1 MPMGTNDSSNHRSA
15 FRQIMKGTAIFG
27 GTQVITML
35 TNIVRGKLV
44 AMILGAY
51 GMGVTSLLNSAIQP
65 VQQLFSCGLPMA
77 SVSSIANAADD
88 KERAQRTIAFRR
100 CLTILSILACIFVIA
115 SSSLLCKWTFGNTD
129 HSSWFAGLGL
139 AVLFLMLSTGESA
152 ILQSHRALK
161 QLAKCNILAPMLGL
175 VLGVPMYFIWGVGGI
190 VPAMILLAFITWAYS
205 RWNTRGLGIRASQS
219 WRETLTYGRG
229 MMMLGAT
236 MMVAGLIG
244 NLSVYL
250 INTFINGNGST
261 DDVGFYQSANTI
273 TTQCTA
279 MVFTALA
286 TDFYPHLTQVAKDF
300 KAMTRLINQE
310 GEIVLLVTAPV
321 AALLIVCSPIV
332 VRLLLTSEFDCI
344 VPIVQMMS
352 LAFLMRAYYFPLD
365 YICLAKGDKTYY
377 FCMEGIWAN
386 VKMLV
391 IFIGGYRLWGLIGL
405 GYAAVLNAVVD
416 IIVST
421 VLVRWRYNIVYGGRM
436 LLMSAFLILLASST
450 MLASLVGEGWI
461 SYVVSSALVAVIIAY
476 SLVQLNKRISI
487 VDAVRNRL
495 HRRE

>member
-1 MPMGTNDSSNHRSA
+1 MSNQDNSKHTSA

-51 GMGVTSLLNSAIQP
+51 GMGITSLLNSAIQP
-65 VQQLFSCGLPMA
+65 IQQLFSCGLPIA
-77 SVSSIANAADD
+77 SVSSIANAKDD
-88 KERAQRTIAFRR
+88 AERIQRTIAFRR
-100 CLTILSILACIFVIA
+100 CLTILALMACLFMVVTA
-115 SSSLLCKWTFGNTD
+115 PMLCKWTLGNTD
-129 HSSWFAGLGL
+129 HVYWFIALGFV
-139 AVLFLMLSTGESA
+139 VLFLMLSTGENA

-161 QLAKCNILAPMLGL
+161 QLAKCNVLAPMLGL
-175 VLGVPMYFIWGVGGI
+175 LLGVPMYYVLGVEGI

-205 RWNTRGLGIRASQS
+205 RWNTRSLSISGKQS
-219 WRETLTYGRG
+219 WKETMAYGKEII
-229 MMMLGAT
+229 MLGAT
-236 MMVAGLIG
+236 MMVAGLLG
-244 NLSVYL
+244 NFSVYL
-250 INTFINGNGST
+250 INTFINGNGGT
-261 DDVGFYQSANTI
+261 EDVGFYQSANTI
-273 TTQCTA
+273 TTQCTS
-279 MVFTALA
+279 MVFIALA

-310 GEIVLLVTAPV
+310 GEIVLLITAPIS
-321 AALLIVCSPIV
+321 ALLIVCSPIV
-332 VRLLLTSEFDCI
+332 VRVLLTSEFDCV

-391 IFIGGYRLWGLIGL
+391 IFIGGYWLFGLIGL
-405 GYAAVLNAVVD
+405 GYAAVVNAVVD

-421 VLVRWRYNIVYGGRM
+421 ILVKWRYGVLYDLRM
-436 LLMSAFLILLASST
+436 LMMSVILLVLTSATLLSL
-450 MLASLVGEGWI
+450 MLIGTSLVGIAI
-461 SYVVSSALVAVIIAY
+461 SVLLVIIISVY
-476 SLVQLNKRISI
+476 SLVELNKRISI
-487 VDAVRNRL
+487 VDAIKSRLNRK
-495 HRRE
+495 